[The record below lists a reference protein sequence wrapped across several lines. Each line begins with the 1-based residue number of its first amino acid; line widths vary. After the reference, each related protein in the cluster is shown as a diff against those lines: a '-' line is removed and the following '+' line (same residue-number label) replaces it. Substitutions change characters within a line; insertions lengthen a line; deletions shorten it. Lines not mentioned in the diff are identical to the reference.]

1 MNVHQRS
8 IYVTWKHEFKES
20 FHCPQSLSS
29 QKIKSFSELNCL
41 ILSKR
46 FLGQPLAYSI
56 RNFDWSSLYNL
67 YFLREI
73 SSSYFWKGI
82 KRSWVSC
89 CRGFLNTREGL
100 SLCGSDFV
108 KGFYKESGKSQVG
121 CLRTGRRRGK
131 WPNLYKSS
139 LHSSLPLNLFYLL
152 LFIFFFK
159 EAYFELSF
167 E

>member
-1 MNVHQRS
+1 MFIFKFLKPVIDYTSLVIDYQRGFSENNFQESHLFKWFMNGHQRWLGNTNLKRVF
-8 IYVTWKHEFKES
+8 IAQKV
-20 FHCPQSLSS
+20 LSS
-29 QKIKSFSELNCL
+29 QKIKSFSELKCL

-67 YFLREI
+67 SLLREI

-82 KRSWVSC
+82 KRPWVSC

-108 KGFYKESGKSQVG
+108 KGVLQREWKISSG
-121 CLRTGRRRGK
+121 
-131 WPNLYKSS
+131 
-139 LHSSLPLNLFYLL
+139 LL
-152 LFIFFFK
+152 
-159 EAYFELSF
+159 EDWT
-167 E
+167 